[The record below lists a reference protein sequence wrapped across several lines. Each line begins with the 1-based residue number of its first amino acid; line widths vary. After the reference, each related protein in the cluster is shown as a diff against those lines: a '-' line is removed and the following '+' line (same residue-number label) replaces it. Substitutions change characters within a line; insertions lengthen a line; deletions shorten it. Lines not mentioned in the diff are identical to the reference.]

1 MCLVLYHINLAK
13 LDHGSKSSLPEWFPV
28 RLGQGHVCAIF
39 TSWKRSSAICSEGQ
53 CSTLLIICWLALLA
67 HARCPPSAPP
77 SARPAVCA
85 VHGRVPTSSVTQVV
99 ELGGCE
105 TPARFHFVFTPS
117 YFTSSVH
124 TLMAVHRR
132 PHPLPTVT
140 ARGSSIP
147 SSPAPA
153 LATSKGVI
161 KKKFFFLQVGTLG
174 ACGISL
180 PRPRIKPASTCYGSA
195 EF

>member
-1 MCLVLYHINLAK
+1 MDLYHINLAK
-13 LDHGSKSSLPEWFPV
+13 LDYGSKSSLPQWFPV
-28 RLGQGHVCAIF
+28 RLGQGHVYAIF

-85 VHGRVPTSSVTQVV
+85 VHGRVPTSSVTHVV

-117 YFTSSVH
+117 YFIHIQCSYPDCRPP
-124 TLMAVHRR
+124 TLLPPPHSNLGPPLEAAASR
-132 PHPLPTVT
+132 PHQHQL
-140 ARGSSIP
+140 
-147 SSPAPA
+147 
-153 LATSKGVI
+153 
-161 KKKFFFLQVGTLG
+161 LQLQKV
-174 ACGISL
+174 
-180 PRPRIKPASTCYGSA
+180 
-195 EF
+195 